1 MQERSP
7 LLRAHPEGEKEPE
20 VSGRR
25 RLLRFV
31 KGLWANIERREWWG
45 YGVWGLVALVI
56 AIPEISAAWHVV
68 PWPTISGTV
77 GHLEYRW
84 SWVALIVVAL
94 VVAAGFHAVRYPVA
108 PKSDP
113 APDAGGR
120 NLRTMNG
127 RLTKVKAPPTR
138 EAPEARTEVV
148 PAPKL
153 SIVWFVV
160 AVAIVVTTSLGTSLV
175 VDPANPF
182 MLAYVLY
189 GLIGFLFIVIPSVLA
204 YWFEKDVSFPTLF
217 WTLTALERR
226 VHPVAVAVYALLV
239 ILLLHLA
246 FYPWPGIFHVL
257 QPHAPPT
264 VVSP

>member
-1 MQERSP
+1 MSQQKVLGKEGSVSDPEASDGRHWFFS
-7 LLRAHPEGEKEPE
+7 LIRWLR
-20 VSGRR
+20 
-25 RLLRFV
+25 
-31 KGLWANIERREWWG
+31 NIEGRERRG
-45 YGVWGLVALVI
+45 YGVWFLVALVI
-56 AIPEISAAWHVV
+56 AIPEISAAWHMV

-94 VVAAGFHAVRYPVA
+94 VVAGGFHAVRYPVT
-108 PKSDP
+108 PKADP
-113 APDAGGR
+113 EPDTDGR
-120 NLRTMNG
+120 KLRTMNG
-127 RLTKVKAPPTR
+127 RLTKVNASAERALEGRPEVAP
-138 EAPEARTEVV
+138 AR
-148 PAPKL
+148 KL
-153 SIVWFVV
+153 SIVWFGV
-160 AVAIVVTTSLGTSLV
+160 AVAIVVIASFGTSLV

-189 GLIGFLFIVIPSVLA
+189 GLIGFLFIVTPSILA
-204 YWFEKDVSFPTLF
+204 YWFEKDVPFPTLF

-257 QPHAPPT
+257 QPHSPPT

>member
-1 MQERSP
+1 MSEQKVMGERGP
-7 LLRAHPEGEKEPE
+7 VNEPE

-25 RLLRFV
+25 RLVRSLMAR
-31 KGLWANIERREWWG
+31 WANIEKRERWG

-56 AIPEISAAWHVV
+56 AIPEISAAWHMV

-94 VVAAGFHAVRYPVA
+94 VVSAGFHAVKYPVE
-108 PKSDP
+108 PRDDP
-113 APDAGGR
+113 APDTDGPNR
-120 NLRTMNG
+120 RTMNG
-127 RLTKVKAPPTR
+127 RLTKEKVPSKA
-138 EAPEARTEVV
+138 APARRTEVV
-148 PAPKL
+148 RLDKL
-153 SIVWFVV
+153 SIRWFLG
-160 AVAIVVTTSLGTSLV
+160 AIGIVVSTSLLTGLV
-175 VDPANPF
+175 FDPANPF
-182 MLAYVLY
+182 MLAYILY
-189 GLIGFLFIVIPSVLA
+189 GLIGLLFVAAPSALA
-204 YWFEKDVSFPTLF
+204 YWRKREVSFPTLF

-226 VHPVAVAVYALLV
+226 MHPIAVAVYASLV

-257 QPHAPPT
+257 QPQGPPT